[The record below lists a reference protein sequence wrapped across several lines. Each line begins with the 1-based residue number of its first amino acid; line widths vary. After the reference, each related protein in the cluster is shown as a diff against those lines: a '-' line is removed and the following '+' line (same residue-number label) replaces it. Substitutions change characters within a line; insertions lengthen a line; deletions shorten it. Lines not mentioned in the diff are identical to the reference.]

1 MSSMLQSKIVIVIS
15 NIEKFREMK
24 RAVEFLGLRNHSL
37 MKEFLFQNF
46 NKLGI
51 KEREISKGQK

>member
-1 MSSMLQSKIVIVIS
+1 MLQSKIVIVIS

-24 RAVEFLGLRNHSL
+24 TGVEFLGLRNHSL

-51 KEREISKGQK
+51 KEKEISKGQK